1 MIFLIVRYNESR
13 SWSCPDYTDYSV
25 KKSRFPD
32 YTDYT
37 DYADY
42 RLQITWPCHLCLLT
56 IPGFFFFPKTKN
68 INFSEMTVSNF
79 FITLSNPMVVVAE
92 SILNSYKLPR

>member
-25 KKSRFPD
+25 KNSLFP
-32 YTDYT
+32 DYT

-42 RLQITWPCHLCLLT
+42 TTDYRLQIIGT
-56 IPGFFFFPKTKN
+56 G
-68 INFSEMTVSNF
+68 
-79 FITLSNPMVVVAE
+79 TLPLRR
-92 SILNSYKLPR
+92 SIRP